1 MITILIAQDE
11 KKVKEILSKMLNQAG
26 NNHINIVKEEDIFKI
41 MNKED
46 FKSVVS
52 LEEKI
57 IELEDNLY
65 KDNEGCLY
73 KAILDRVEKPLIQH
87 ALERTDGNQFKAA
100 RILGLNRNTIRVKIK
115 RLGINPNMYK

>member
-11 KKVKEILSKMLNQAG
+11 KKIKELLSKMLSQVG

-46 FKSVVS
+46 FRSVVS

-65 KDNEGCLY
+65 KDNEGRLY
-73 KAILDRVEKPLIQH
+73 KAILDIIEKPLIQH
-87 ALERTDGNQFKAA
+87 ALEWTDGNQFKAA